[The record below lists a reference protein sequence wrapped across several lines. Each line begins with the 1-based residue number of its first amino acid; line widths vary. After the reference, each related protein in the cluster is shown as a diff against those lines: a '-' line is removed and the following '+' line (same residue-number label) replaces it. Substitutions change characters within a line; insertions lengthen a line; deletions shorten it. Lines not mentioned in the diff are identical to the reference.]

1 MRITLERDDKINNSQ
16 FGKLYVDNVYQC
28 EILENASNLIPCDT
42 FKLGLRTS
50 GGWFEKEKDKKR
62 YKDFR
67 GVIEIQD
74 VPDRKYILFHP
85 ANKSGELKGCI
96 APGRSRSN
104 DNICSSRLAYYTL
117 YTDICNLLS
126 VGKNVSIEIR
136 EKIKEEKEE
145 KKMVLGKLFGGGALK
160 SISNVVD
167 DMHFSGEEKE
177 KLKLQF
183 EEIESKLKS
192 KQMDI
197 NLADAQSTAGGLS
210 GFMQR
215 SWRPLIGMS
224 CALAIFWE
232 FVLSKII
239 LFICGIFHYRVI
251 NLPELDMGTLMPLV
265 MSLLGMG
272 ALRTFEKTKGVTK

>member
-1 MRITLERDDKINNSQ
+1 VVN
-16 FGKLYVDNVYQC
+16 Y
-28 EILENASNLIPCDT
+28 
-42 FKLGLRTS
+42 
-50 GGWFEKEKDKKR
+50 EKEK
-62 YKDFR
+62 
-67 GVIEIQD
+67 I
-74 VPDRKYILFHP
+74 
-85 ANKSGELKGCI
+85 
-96 APGRSRSN
+96 
-104 DNICSSRLAYYTL
+104 
-117 YTDICNLLS
+117 
-126 VGKNVSIEIR
+126 
-136 EKIKEEKEE
+136 
-145 KKMVLGKLFGGGALK
+145 MLGKLFGGDTVKA
-160 SISNVVD
+160 ISNVVD

-183 EEIESKLKS
+183 EEIQAKLKS

-232 FVLSKII
+232 FVLSKFI
-239 LFICGIFHYRVI
+239 LFICGLFQYEVVNI
-251 NLPELDMGTLMPLV
+251 PQLDLGTLMPLV

>member
-1 MRITLERDDKINNSQ
+1 
-16 FGKLYVDNVYQC
+16 
-28 EILENASNLIPCDT
+28 
-42 FKLGLRTS
+42 
-50 GGWFEKEKDKKR
+50 
-62 YKDFR
+62 
-67 GVIEIQD
+67 
-74 VPDRKYILFHP
+74 
-85 ANKSGELKGCI
+85 
-96 APGRSRSN
+96 
-104 DNICSSRLAYYTL
+104 
-117 YTDICNLLS
+117 
-126 VGKNVSIEIR
+126 
-136 EKIKEEKEE
+136 
-145 KKMVLGKLFGGGALK
+145 MVLGIGKIFGGDTIKTIG
-160 SISNVVD
+160 NVVD

-183 EEIESKLKS
+183 EEIQAKLKS

-232 FVLSKII
+232 FVLSKFI
-239 LFICGIFHYRVI
+239 LFICGIFQYEVLNI
-251 NLPELDMGTLMPLV
+251 PQLDMGTLMPLV